1 MHFGAFLT
9 DCSGQESEKG
19 AAGDQSRRGPS
30 VLLPGRCDQCLT
42 LDGAHLLEPLHP
54 GLSLRSPVV
63 TGPSSDAREARQPA
77 VTCQPPA
84 LHRQPHQPPVSQ
96 QPVTVNSGPRY
107 QGLDTESSFYSAADP
122 GPATSLV
129 TEEAGGQRT
138 ISEFELK
145 CGLGWKRFQAALFHC
160 AACCIRCIGPV

>member
-1 MHFGAFLT
+1 M
-9 DCSGQESEKG
+9 DRRVRKEP
-19 AAGDQSRRGPS
+19 GDQSRRGTS

-63 TGPSSDAREARQPA
+63 TGPSDAREARQPA

-84 LHRQPHQPPVSQ
+84 LHRPHQPPVSQ
-96 QPVTVNSGPRY
+96 QPVTASGPRY
-107 QGLDTESSFYSAADP
+107 QAPDTQSSLYSAADA
-122 GPATSLV
+122 GPSTSLV
-129 TEEAGGQRT
+129 TEDAGGQRT

>member
-1 MHFGAFLT
+1 MFYCLAGVT
-9 DCSGQESEKG
+9 G
-19 AAGDQSRRGPS
+19 AA
-30 VLLPGRCDQCLT
+30 T

-63 TGPSSDAREARQPA
+63 TGPSEAREARQPGPRP
-77 VTCQPPA
+77 VISQPPA
-84 LHRQPHQPPVSQ
+84 SHR
-96 QPVTVNSGPRY
+96 QPVTVSGPRHP
-107 QGLDTESSFYSAADP
+107 GEDTESSFYSAADA

-129 TEEAGGQRT
+129 SEVAGGQRT
-138 ISEFELK
+138 INEFELK

>member
-1 MHFGAFLT
+1 M
-9 DCSGQESEKG
+9 DRRVRKEP
-19 AAGDQSRRGPS
+19 GDQSRRVAR

-63 TGPSSDAREARQPA
+63 TGPSDAREARQPS

-84 LHRQPHQPPVSQ
+84 LHTLHRPHQPPVSQ
-96 QPVTVNSGPRY
+96 QPVTASGPRY
-107 QGLDTESSFYSAADP
+107 QGPDNTESSFYSAADV

-129 TEEAGGQRT
+129 TEDAGGQRT

>member
-1 MHFGAFLT
+1 MAGVV
-9 DCSGQESEKG
+9 C
-19 AAGDQSRRGPS
+19 AA
-30 VLLPGRCDQCLT
+30 T

-63 TGPSSDAREARQPA
+63 TQESVRQPGVRP
-77 VTCQPPA
+77 VTSQPPA
-84 LHRQPHQPPVSQ
+84 ASHRQPPQ
-96 QPVTVNSGPRY
+96 QPLVSGPRH
-107 QGLDTESSFYSAADP
+107 QPGGTQDTESSFYSAADA

-129 TEEAGGQRT
+129 SEVAGGQRT
-138 ISEFELK
+138 ITEFELK